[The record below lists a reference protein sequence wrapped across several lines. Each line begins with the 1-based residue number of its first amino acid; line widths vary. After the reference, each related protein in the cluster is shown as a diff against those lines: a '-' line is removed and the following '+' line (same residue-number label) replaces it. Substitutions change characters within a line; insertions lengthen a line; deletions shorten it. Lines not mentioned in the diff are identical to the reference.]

1 MSKGS
6 QQRVPA
12 LFGALGFILFSAC
25 AALDAVAGPNAE
37 EVLADLPISDSARSK
52 IMAGEIT
59 QWTTMESSD
68 REIVIGKVLLVRDKK
83 PDEVVEIFRHAIGF
97 KIDPDVS
104 AFGKIEGPGTMS
116 DFAEVKLGPGAETEA
131 RFYLESTPGDG
142 FNLSSQEIAA
152 FEALNV
158 EGELSAGTVASVEQ
172 QLRSMLLARYQ
183 AYRAQGLSGIDPYA
197 RDGGTELRPGDELT
211 QAITVE
217 KILAKYAPSFQ
228 KTLLKYPENKP
239 AGLEEWFYWLSL
251 ELDSRPAFILSHRL
265 AIQSGDSFMIS
276 DRHFYVSREYNVL
289 QTVGGLLPTTEG
301 TLVLYVYRLSTDQ
314 VTGFASSVKH
324 KAARKV
330 VGEPLEQLLENLRTA
345 VEKE

>member
-1 MSKGS
+1 
-6 QQRVPA
+6 
-12 LFGALGFILFSAC
+12 LGFILFSLC
-25 AALDAVAGPNAE
+25 AALEAVAGPNAE
-37 EVLADLPISDSARSK
+37 EVLADLPISDSARNK

-116 DFAEVKLGPGAETEA
+116 DFAEVKLDPGAETEA
-131 RFYLESTPGDG
+131 RLYLESTPGDG
-142 FNLSSQEIAA
+142 FNLSSQEIVALQS
-152 FEALNV
+152 LNV
-158 EGELSAGTVASVEQ
+158 EGKPPVDAAASVEQ

-183 AYRAQGLSGIDPYA
+183 AYRAEGLSGIDSYA
-197 RDGGTELRPGDELT
+197 RDGGTELRPGHELA

-217 KILAKYAPSFQ
+217 RILAKYAPSFQ
-228 KTLLKYPENKP
+228 KILLTYPEDSP
-239 AGLEEWFYWLSL
+239 AGLEEWFYWLNI

-265 AIQSGDSFMIS
+265 AFQTGDSFMIS

-289 QTVGGLLPTTEG
+289 QAVGGLLPTTEG
-301 TLVLYVYRLSTDQ
+301 TLVIYVYRLSTDQ
-314 VTGFASSVKH
+314 VTGFGSSIKH
-324 KAARKV
+324 KAARKI
-330 VGEPLEQLLENLRTA
+330 VGEPLEQLLENLRTS